1 LGAADRA
8 EEALLSF
15 LRGLDWITLALVGVL
30 SSLGLLALYSASF
43 SFKGG
48 GLHVFLRQ
56 LVWFGVGFIFY
67 LLSSRVEHRRLVHLS
82 GLFYVVLLSL
92 LALVLAF
99 GRVSGGSSRWLSLG
113 PVNLQPS
120 ELGKVVLP
128 LVLAAFWEKRDPRGL
143 VDLSA
148 SVLLVALPASLVLL
162 QPDLGTALVYAFIWL
177 CVTFA
182 RGIPIRYL
190 ALLFGGGLASL
201 PVLWRFVLKEYQKR
215 RILVFLD
222 PYVDPLGAGYNVIQA
237 RIAVGSGGLWG
248 KGFMEGTQSKL
259 RFLPEPHTDFI
270 FSVFAEEFGF
280 FPSAL
285 VVVLFFLLLLR
296 LLWVADGARDGFGK
310 LLVVG
315 IFSFLLLQFFE
326 NIAMTMGLA
335 PVTGITLPFFS
346 YGGSALLTV
355 FMSLGLVESV
365 RRGSV

>member
-1 LGAADRA
+1 MGVAERA
-8 EEALLSF
+8 EEAFLSF
-15 LRGLDWITLALVGVL
+15 LRGLDWITLGLVAAL

-48 GLHVFLRQ
+48 GLHVFVRQ
-56 LVWFGVGFIFY
+56 LLWFGAGALVY
-67 LLSSRVEHRRLVHLS
+67 LLSSRVGHKRLFHLS

-92 LALVLAF
+92 LVLVLVF

-113 PVNLQPS
+113 PLNFQPS

-128 LVLAAFWEKRDPRGL
+128 LALSAFWEKRDPRGL
-143 VDLSA
+143 GNLFLSI
-148 SVLLVALPASLVLL
+148 VLAALPASLVLL

-182 RGIPIRYL
+182 RGMPIRYL
-190 ALLFGGGLASL
+190 AFLFGGGLASL
-201 PVLWRFVLKEYQKR
+201 PVFWRFVLKDYQKK

-280 FPSAL
+280 FLSAL
-285 VVVLFFLLLLR
+285 VVLLFFLLLLR

-310 LLVVG
+310 LFVVG

-326 NIAMTMGLA
+326 NMAMTMGLA

-346 YGGSALLTV
+346 YGGSALLTI
-355 FMSLGLVESV
+355 FLSLGLVESV